1 MATEL
6 QVVESAPAF
15 RARPRRTRDVS
26 PGAVRDRTIILLGFL
41 FVWELASRLEIVNPL
56 FLPPPTRILAA
67 VGFVSQ
73 DPVFATAMR
82 TTGYQILFA
91 FLIALI
97 LGGIVGVALGLSE
110 TLKAA
115 YLGPILFILGTPKS
129 VFLPIFMLLFGL
141 GTPSKIAFGAFS
153 AFFYVSTNIVGG
165 VELLQAKHRRLAHAF
180 QAPFPMYLRDI
191 VLPAALPGL
200 LAALWF
206 GLRQSLTAVLVA
218 ELFASQNGIGYLI
231 RVYTSQFNTDRTLA
245 LVLIVSVAAIFLAVF
260 WDALERRMD
269 RWRKDSH
276 T

>member
-1 MATEL
+1 MASTPL
-6 QVVESAPAF
+6 AVDAPSAP
-15 RARPRRTRDVS
+15 RKRRSRDVS
-26 PGAVRDRTIILLGFL
+26 PGAVRDRTLILLGFL
-41 FVWELASRLEIVNPL
+41 GVWELASRMSYVNPL

-67 VGFVSQ
+67 VGYVSQ
-73 DPVFATAMR
+73 DPLFATAMR
-82 TTGYQILFA
+82 ATGYQIFFA
-91 FLIALI
+91 FIIALG

-115 YLGPILFILGTPKS
+115 YLGPILFLLGTPKS
-129 VFLPIFMLLFGL
+129 VFLPIFMLVFGL

-153 AFFYVSTNIVGG
+153 AFFYVATNIVGG
-165 VELLQAKHRRLAHAF
+165 VGLLQAKHRRLAHAF

-231 RVYTSQFNTDRTLA
+231 RVYTNQLKTDRTLA
-245 LVLIVSVAAIFLAVF
+245 LVMIISVLAIFLAVL
-260 WDALERRMD
+260 WDVLERRMD
-269 RWRKDSH
+269 RWRRDSH